1 MRRHVEMIL
10 AAVCVVVFG
19 ACASSNMG
27 GAQGNMKTYT
37 ADINTVVKAA
47 TAVFE
52 ENNLDIEDKAWTSDS
67 SYVITGYIRSALVRI
82 QGEAVSVNAVKLFVD
97 QINDQQT
104 RVRIETSAREVHAMA
119 SSADRRSDE
128 EAQWFFARLDA
139 RLGVTM

>member
-1 MRRHVEMIL
+1 MRRYVEITL

-19 ACASSNMG
+19 ACASSNMMG
-27 GAQGNMKTYT
+27 SGSNTKTYT
-37 ADINTVVKAA
+37 ADINTVIEAA
-47 TAVFE
+47 TAVFV

-67 SYVITGYIRSALVRI
+67 SYVITGYIKSALVRI
-82 QGEAVSVNAVKLFVD
+82 RGEAVPVNAVKLFVD

-119 SSADRRSDE
+119 SSADRRSAE

-139 RLGVTM
+139 RLG